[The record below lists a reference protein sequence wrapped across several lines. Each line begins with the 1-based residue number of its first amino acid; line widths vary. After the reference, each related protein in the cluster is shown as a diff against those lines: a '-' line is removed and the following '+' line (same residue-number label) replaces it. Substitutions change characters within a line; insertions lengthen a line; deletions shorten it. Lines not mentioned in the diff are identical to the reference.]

1 MRIADHRAGLRAG
14 RTRQVRPRIRHA
26 GRSRVCSCAKAWFCR
41 CRSRRQATGTP
52 PGGRANRAGQL
63 RRTLFEDPPMA
74 GRRIRT
80 TSPRSLPEMQ
90 FSCRTWIP
98 TGKASRST
106 RRRLSSARFER
117 LSKPYSP
124 FFRFENRR
132 QRHQQHIRDIADPGS
147 EAGDARV
154 ELEFAAG
161 RGGGY
166 SGCHR
171 QHRDEG
177 ACERIRFS
185 KSIALICG
193 TFRRSAPPSC
203 THGVGGFERIFHA
216 PTHEDRGEAQAVCE
230 SRAARLR
237 GSGDVVCVGTDARA
251 AARRRGGACASCR
264 CGTAP

>member
-1 MRIADHRAGLRAG
+1 
-14 RTRQVRPRIRHA
+14 
-26 GRSRVCSCAKAWFCR
+26 
-41 CRSRRQATGTP
+41 
-52 PGGRANRAGQL
+52 
-63 RRTLFEDPPMA
+63 MA

-80 TSPRSLPEMQ
+80 TSPQSLPEMQ
-90 FSCRTWIP
+90 FSRWTWIP

-117 LSKPYSP
+117 LSKPCSP

-132 QRHQQHIRDIADPGS
+132 QRHQQHIRDIAEPGS

-161 RGGGY
+161 RGGGC

-171 QHRDEG
+171 QHRDED

-185 KSIALICG
+185 ESIALICG
-193 TFRRSAPPSC
+193 AFRRSAPPSC

-264 CGTAP
+264 CGGGARFLRVSDGLAAAYELRAKRMVMEIISASVGVAFPSTHSTLSNETTRAAIENASKTFTSMSPWQRP